1 MPHPELFK
9 KLTAAPMPEMYD
21 KKVPGHESQ
30 AEMNETLGE
39 GHRPLLSYN
48 DLPDKD
54 KDKPSV
60 DSIDYMPNVR
70 YLEAVGAT
78 QKPGNRKLG
87 AQYED

>member
-1 MPHPELFK
+1 MPPPELFK

-39 GHRPLLSYN
+39 GHRPLLSYTDVSDEIKN
-48 DLPDKD
+48 
-54 KDKPSV
+54 KPSV

-78 QKPGNRKLG
+78 QKPGDRKLG
-87 AQYED
+87 AQDD

>member
-1 MPHPELFK
+1 MAL
-9 KLTAAPMPEMYD
+9 D
-21 KKVPGHESQ
+21 VSQ
-30 AEMNETLGE
+30 AKINESLGE
-39 GHRPLLSYN
+39 GHKPLLSYN